1 MFFNEAPKVI
11 WFTQDKD
18 GYQVLHRPDGT
29 NAKGKEKC
37 LPSDQI
43 LCYREKA
50 RLFMQ
55 ECGIWDGTSFA
66 CTVQTLF
73 FLKPTSHKTYL
84 FCGLDGAERFVY
96 SMLPIE
102 IVKASRKFV
111 DDFYASPS
119 LQAGW
124 PGYLMFPVWF
134 EVSKG
139 SDELKPVF
147 IGDIGATQSAVSNYE
162 ICNIGCD
169 LANLKN
175 VFDPVA
181 VEDETIIFH
190 DPDKEY
196 GFMSNW
202 YKSDFYA
209 EGHWFSSVEQ
219 YLMYHKALLFSDSVT
234 AELILNDSSPAA
246 IQQLGRKVTPYNDKV
261 WDSHC
266 QIILYRALGYKFTQN
281 TDLRL
286 KLLAT
291 GNSTLVEGT
300 KTDKRFANG
309 LTRDDPDRYN
319 ISKWPGRNLLGF
331 TLMEVRDDLK
341 A

>member
-1 MFFNEAPKVI
+1 MFCNEPQRVI

-18 GYQVLHRPDGT
+18 GHQVLHRPDGT
-29 NAKGKEKC
+29 KVKGKEKC
-37 LPSDQI
+37 LPSDQMS
-43 LCYREKA
+43 CYRERA

-55 ECGIWDGTSFA
+55 ECGIWDATSFA

-73 FLKPTSHKTYL
+73 FLKPTTHKTYM

-96 SMLPIE
+96 PVIPDD
-102 IVKASRKFV
+102 IVEASRKYV
-111 DDFYASPS
+111 DDFYASPA

-134 EVSKG
+134 EVKKG
-139 SDELKPVF
+139 SNELKPIF
-147 IGDIGATQSAVSNYE
+147 IGDLGSTQSSVSDHE
-162 ICNIGCD
+162 INNIGCD
-169 LANLKN
+169 LENLKH
-175 VFDPVA
+175 VFDPVY

-209 EGHWFSSVEQ
+209 EEHWFSSVEQ
-219 YLMYHKALLFSDSVT
+219 YLMYHKALLFSDSIT
-234 AELILNDSSPAA
+234 AELILNESSPAM
-246 IQQLGRKVTPYNDKV
+246 IQQLGRKVTPYDDKV

-266 QIILYRALGYKFTQN
+266 QIILYRALSYKFSQN

-309 LTRDDPDRYN
+309 LTREDPDRCN

-331 TLMEVRDDLK
+331 TLMEVRGDLR